1 MKRLLLMLCLSVFGI
16 GALMAQRTVSGTI
29 ADADGE
35 ALIGANVIVKGTTI
49 GTVTDF
55 DGRYE
60 LEVPEDAT
68 TLVVSYTGFESQEIE
83 LGVSN
88 VIDVSMSEGI
98 YLTEA
103 VVTALGIDRNS
114 RDVAY
119 ANQTVEAEDLLS
131 APNKSTL
138 EALRGKVAGVK
149 ISQGSGSVGASTR
162 IVLRGEG
169 SLTGNNN
176 ALIVIDGIPIDNDA
190 TRSGD
195 PNNRLGNFA
204 QDGYA
209 DFGNRF
215 NDLNPNDIES
225 VTVLKG
231 PSATSLYGSRGASGV
246 LLITTKN
253 GSGKDGKIEVGI
265 NSSFSVEEAYVLMQ
279 RQDRYGQGFGIPFQP
294 IPGRDSGENW
304 SWGPEFDGVVRPWT
318 SPVDAD
324 GDGDLEYLSRPYSAV
339 DNQIE
344 KFFDLGNTLSNS
356 IYFSGAKDNFT
367 YYASYSN
374 TDQEGILQNTGYNRN
389 TFKLASSAKVAE
401 RFSTNFSISYSLVT
415 QNTAQEGQRPFE
427 GQNAYA
433 NALQAPV
440 NIPYNELRDYN
451 SPFHDFK
458 GFYGSYTVNPYF
470 VLNENVNEGK
480 IRNLIGNVGLT
491 YNLTSNWDISAK
503 FGLNNV
509 QTDVRQAVPQYA
521 YEDHLVW
528 GDNLN
533 PTPRG
538 GRQTFAGAY
547 SETDLNNTNLDFTG
561 LTNYGLSLTDD
572 ISADISAGFNWFD
585 RKTERL
591 YGETVGGIVVPGFYD
606 LSNSVSTPRA
616 VDGESHYRIMGLFG
630 NVRFGWQ
637 NKVFLE
643 YSARNDWSSTLP
655 EENNSFFYQAVG
667 ASAVMTDIFNV
678 ESDVLSFLKLRA
690 SYGTTGKDAG
700 LYLLEPVFVANP
712 TLQSLGNNHD
722 LFFPVNGQAGFTQG
736 NRIGNPDLK
745 PELTTTFEAGIDASF
760 LKDRINLEYTY
771 YNSDHTD
778 QIVIVTLPSSSGYT
792 STVAN
797 LGEMNNKGHEL
808 AVTLRPLV
816 NSNGLNW
823 DINLLYAKNEN
834 EVISVNPEANQDE
847 LTIDNF
853 AGVTTVAKVGLPY
866 GTFKG
871 LVVDR
876 DPQGRMIVDASG
888 LPSYT
893 NQQDYLGSYQ
903 PDYTAS
909 LGTTIG
915 FKGLSAN
922 VLFDVRQGGQFL
934 SYTKDLV
941 EFNGT
946 ALTTLIGDREAFVV
960 EDAVV
965 MDADGNFVENTI
977 PVAPYDFVRN
987 KPFSEHLIDASF
999 VKLREVGL
1007 RYQVPGSVLDK
1018 LPFKS
1023 ANVGLFAKNL
1033 RFWLPDENTFADPEI
1048 NGPALTG
1055 NATGIE
1061 TTQTPPSKSY
1071 GVTLG
1076 LVF

>member
-1 MKRLLLMLCLSVFGI
+1 M
-16 GALMAQRTVSGTI
+16 
-29 ADADGE
+29 
-35 ALIGANVIVKGTTI
+35 VI
-49 GTVTDF
+49 
-55 DGRYE
+55 
-60 LEVPEDAT
+60 
-68 TLVVSYTGFESQEIE
+68 SYTGFDSREIA
-83 LGVSN
+83 LGASN
-88 VIDVSMSEGI
+88 INDLVLSEGI
-98 YLTEA
+98 YLEEA
-103 VVTALGIDRNS
+103 VVTALGIERNS
-114 RDVAY
+114 RDVSY

-131 APNKSTL
+131 SPNKNTL

-169 SLTGNNN
+169 SLTGDNN
-176 ALIVIDGIPIDNDA
+176 ALIVIDGIPIDNSA

-195 PNNRLGNFA
+195 PNNALGNLA
-204 QDGYA
+204 TGGYA

-215 NDLNPNDIES
+215 NDLNPNDIAS

-231 PSATSLYGSRGASGV
+231 PSATSLYGSRGAAGV
-246 LLITTKN
+246 LLITTKK
-253 GSGKDGKIEVGI
+253 GGGKDGKTEVGI

-279 RQDRYGQGFGIPFQP
+279 RQDQYGQGFGIPFQP

-304 SWGPEFDGVVRPWT
+304 SWGPAFDGVVRPWT

-339 DNQIE
+339 PNQIE
-344 KFFDLGNTLSNS
+344 NFFQNGQTLSNS
-356 IYFSGAKDNFT
+356 VYFSGAKDNFT

-374 TDQEGILQNTGYNRN
+374 TDQDGTLQNTGYNRN
-389 TFKLASSAKVAE
+389 TFKLAASAKVSE
-401 RFSTNFSISYSLVT
+401 KFTTNFSVSYGLID
-415 QNTAQEGQRPFE
+415 QQTAQEGSRPFE

-440 NIPYNELRDYN
+440 NIPYTELKDYK
-451 SPFHDFK
+451 SPYHSFD
-458 GFYGSYTVNPYF
+458 GYYGSYTVNPYF
-470 VLNENVNEGK
+470 VLNENVNDGK
-480 IRNLIGNVGLT
+480 IRNFLGNMGLT
-491 YNLTSNWDISAK
+491 YNLTDKWDVSAK
-503 FGLNNV
+503 FGFNNV
-509 QTDVRQAVPQYA
+509 QTDVRQAVPQYQ
-521 YEDHLVW
+521 YNDHLVW
-528 GDNLN
+528 GDGIT

-538 GRQTFAGAY
+538 GRQGFGGEY
-547 SETDLNNTNLDFTG
+547 SETDLNNTNIDITG
-561 LTNYGLSLTDD
+561 LTNYSMTLTDD
-572 ISADISAGFNWFD
+572 ISADISLGMNFFD

-591 YGETVGGIVVPGFYD
+591 FAQTVGGIVVPEFYD
-606 LSNSVSTPRA
+606 LSNAVSGTRA
-616 VDGESHYRIMGLFG
+616 EDSETHYRIIGAFG
-630 NVRFGWQ
+630 NLRLGWQ

-655 EENNSFFYQAVG
+655 VDNNSFFYQAVG
-667 ASAVMTDIFNV
+667 ASAVLTDLFKV
-678 ESDVLSFLKLRA
+678 ESDVLSFLKLRM
-690 SYGTTGKDAG
+690 SYGTTGKDASS
-700 LYLLEPVFVANP
+700 YLLQPVFVANP
-712 TLQSLGNNHD
+712 TLQSLGNGHD
-722 LFFPVNGQAGFTQG
+722 LTFPVNGQAGFTQG

-771 YNSDHTD
+771 YNSDHTN
-778 QIVIVTLPSSSGYT
+778 QIVIVTLPSTTGYT

-808 AVTLRPLV
+808 SLTLRPLV
-816 NSNGLNW
+816 NSKGLNW

-834 EVISVNPEANQDE
+834 EVIKVNPEAGQDE
-847 LTIDNF
+847 LTVGSF

-871 LVVDR
+871 LTKDL
-876 DPQGRMIVDASG
+876 DAQGRTIVDASG
-888 LPSYT
+888 LPTYT
-893 NQQDYLGSYQ
+893 NQDFFGSYQ

-909 LGTTIG
+909 MGTTLG

-946 ALTTLIGDREAFVV
+946 SLTTLVGNREAFVV
-960 EDAVV
+960 ENSVTANENGDL
-965 MDADGNFVENTI
+965 VENTNA
-977 PVAPYDFVRN
+977 VAPYDFVRN
-987 KPFSEHLIDASF
+987 FQFTDHLIDASF
-999 VKLREVGL
+999 VKLREIGL
-1007 RYQVPGSVLDK
+1007 RYQVPNKVLDR

-1023 ANVGLFAKNL
+1023 ATIGLFAKNVK
-1033 RFWLPDENTFADPEI
+1033 FWLADENTFADPEI

-1055 NATGIE
+1055 NAGGIE

>member
-1 MKRLLLMLCLSVFGI
+1 MKRLLLMLCLSVCTI
-16 GALMAQRTVSGTI
+16 GALMAQRTITGVITSG
-29 ADADGE
+29 DGE

-60 LEVPEDAT
+60 LEVPDNTT
-68 TLVVSYTGFESQEIE
+68 TLVVSYTGFDSREIE
-83 LGVSN
+83 LGASN
-88 VIDVSMSEGI
+88 ILDLTMSEGI
-98 YLTEA
+98 YLEEA
-103 VVTALGIDRNS
+103 VVTALGIERNA
-114 RDVAY
+114 RDVSY
-119 ANQTVEAEDLLS
+119 ANQTVESEDLLS
-131 APNKSTL
+131 SPNKNTL

-169 SLTGNNN
+169 SLTGDNN
-176 ALIVIDGIPIDNDA
+176 ALIVIDGIPIDNAA

-195 PNNRLGNFA
+195 PNNALQNLA
-204 QDGYA
+204 VDGYS

-231 PSATSLYGSRGASGV
+231 PSATSLYGSRGAAGV
-246 LLITTKN
+246 LLITTKT
-253 GSGKDGKIEVGI
+253 GGGADGKTEVGI

-279 RQDRYGQGFGIPFQP
+279 RQDQYGQGFGIPFQA

-304 SWGPEFDGVVRPWT
+304 SWGPAFDGVVRPWT

-339 DNQIE
+339 PNQIDN
-344 KFFDLGNTLSNS
+344 FFDLGHTLSNS
-356 IYFSGAKDNFT
+356 IYFSGAKENFT

-374 TDQEGILQNTGYNRN
+374 TDQDGTLQNTGYNRN
-389 TFKLASSAKVAE
+389 TFKLSASAKVSDK
-401 RFSTNFSISYSLVT
+401 FSTNFSVSYGLID
-415 QNTAQEGQRPFE
+415 QNTAQEGSRPFE

-440 NIPYNELRDYN
+440 NIPYTELKDYN
-451 SPFHDFK
+451 SPFH
-458 GFYGSYTVNPYF
+458 GFTGYYGSYTVNPYF

-480 IRNLIGNVGLT
+480 IRNFLGNMGMT
-491 YNLTSNWDISAK
+491 YNLMDNWDVQAK
-503 FGLNNV
+503 FGFNNV
-509 QTDVRQAVPQYA
+509 QTDVRQAVPQYQ
-521 YEDHLVW
+521 YTDHLVW
-528 GDNLN
+528 GDGIE

-538 GRQTFAGAY
+538 GRQGFGGEY
-547 SETDLNNTNLDFTG
+547 SETDLNNSNIDITG
-561 LTNYGLSLTDD
+561 LTNYSLSLTDD
-572 ISADISAGFNWFD
+572 ISADISLGMNFFD

-591 YGETVGGIVVPGFYD
+591 FSTTVGGIVVPEFYD
-606 LSNSVSTPRA
+606 LSNAVSGTRA
-616 VDGESHYRIMGLFG
+616 EDNETHYRIIGGFG
-630 NVRFGWQ
+630 NLRLGWQ

-655 EENNSFFYQAVG
+655 VDNNSFFYQAVG
-667 ASAVMTDIFNV
+667 ASAVITDLLNV
-678 ESDVLSFLKLRA
+678 ESDVLSFLKVRA

-712 TLQSLGNNHD
+712 TLQSLGNGHD
-722 LFFPVNGQAGFTQG
+722 LTFPVNGQAGFTQG

-771 YNSDHTD
+771 YNSDHTN
-778 QIVIVTLPSSSGYT
+778 QIVIVTLPNTTGYT

-797 LGEMNNKGHEL
+797 LGEMNNKGHEVAL
-808 AVTLRPLV
+808 TLRPLV

-834 EVISVNPEANQDE
+834 EVIKVNPEANQDE
-847 LTIDNF
+847 LTVGSF
-853 AGVTTVAKVGLPY
+853 SGVTTVAKVGLPY

-871 LVVDR
+871 LVRDVDA
-876 DPQGRMIVDASG
+876 QGRTIVDASG
-888 LPSYT
+888 LPTYT
-893 NQQDYLGSYQ
+893 NQDYLGSYQ

-909 LGTTIG
+909 LGTTLG

-922 VLFDVRQGGQFL
+922 VLFDVRQGGKYL

-946 ALTTLIGDREAFVV
+946 ALTTLIGGREAFVV
-960 EDAVV
+960 ENSVTMNSA
-965 MDADGNFVENTI
+965 GELVENTSA
-977 PVAPYDFVRN
+977 VAPYDYVRN
-987 KPFSEHLIDASF
+987 FQFSDHIIDASF
-999 VKLREVGL
+999 VKLRELGL
-1007 RYQVPGSVLDK
+1007 RYQVPSKTLDK

-1023 ANVGLFAKNL
+1023 ATIGVFAKNL
-1033 RFWLPDENTFADPEI
+1033 KFWLADENTFADPEI

-1055 NATGIE
+1055 NASGIE